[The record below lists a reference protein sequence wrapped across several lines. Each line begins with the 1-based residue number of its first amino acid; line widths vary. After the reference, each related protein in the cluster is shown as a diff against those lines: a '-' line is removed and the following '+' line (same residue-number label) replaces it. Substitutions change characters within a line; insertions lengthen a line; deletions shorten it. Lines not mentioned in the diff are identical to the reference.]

1 MEEVVR
7 SLVESGHLS
16 GLRGDHRLARP
27 LGELA
32 IPATVRAVLAARID
46 RLGDRAKRT
55 LQTAAVIGRSFS
67 EAVLTRVA
75 ELEGEEL
82 AGALHALVANE
93 FIYESVLYPETEY
106 RFRHALTREVALNSQ
121 LASQRARL
129 HSAVAR
135 VVEERDAERLD
146 ERAALLA
153 HHYENAGER
162 PQAAHWHR
170 RAAEWAGAS
179 HAAESYGHWVK
190 VRDLVSGLSDASADE
205 LGAIARAQILAYGA
219 RVGAPEDDMAALFE
233 EGRELAERSASDA
246 AMARIQAG
254 YGIYRYYTTGERD
267 EALLRLRES
276 VSLADASG
284 DAGLRTVCRFYLQ
297 LALSAHD
304 VRAALS
310 VNAEGFALCGDDAAV
325 GAALLGYSPRIG
337 FLATRPALLCRAG
350 RLAECGAVIG
360 EALAYARD
368 HGDPLIESLAH
379 GQACAVAWTRGESAR
394 AVASGRHAVEV
405 SERVGN
411 DALRILSYHG
421 LGRSQVLAEQWRD
434 AERTFEHGLELIL
447 EHRTYGQY
455 RSSFLIGLACARLGQ
470 GRIAGAEEASRTALE
485 VAERTGDFVEAE
497 ARLVRAHVR
506 ASAGADR
513 REVEILIDAATA
525 LFERSGAPGRSPW
538 LAEARAMLA
547 GLDGDD
553 ALRADRLAEAAAL
566 YRSAG
571 APAHAERIPRWADFQ
586 HDIQPGPEAPA
597 PTEEP

>member
-1 MEEVVR
+1 
-7 SLVESGHLS
+7 
-16 GLRGDHRLARP
+16 
-27 LGELA
+27 
-32 IPATVRAVLAARID
+32 
-46 RLGDRAKRT
+46 
-55 LQTAAVIGRSFS
+55 VIGRSFS
-67 EAVLTRVA
+67 EIVLSRVA
-75 ELEGEEL
+75 EAEGEEL

-93 FIYESVLYPETEY
+93 FVYESVLYPETEY

-129 HSAVAR
+129 HAAVAR
-135 VVEERDAERLD
+135 VVEDRDADRLD

-153 HHYENAGER
+153 HHYESAGDR
-162 PQAAHWHR
+162 PQAARWHR

-190 VRDLVSGLSDASADE
+190 VRDLVSGLSDPGADE

-219 RVGAPEDDMAALFE
+219 RVGAPENDMAALFE

-267 EALLRLRES
+267 EALRRLRQS

-284 DAGLRTVCRFYLQ
+284 DAELRTVCRFYLQ
-297 LALSAHD
+297 LALTAHD

-310 VNAEGFALCGDDAAV
+310 INEEGFALCGDDAAV

-350 RLAECGAVIG
+350 RLAECGTAIG
-360 EALAYARD
+360 EALAYARA

-394 AVASGRHAVEV
+394 AVASGQQAVEV

-421 LGRSQVLAEQWRD
+421 LGRSQILAEQWRD
-434 AERTFEHGLELIL
+434 AERTFEHGLALIL
-447 EHRTYGQY
+447 EHRTYSQY
-455 RSSFLIGLACARLGQ
+455 RSSFLIGLACAQLGQ
-470 GRIAGAEEASRTALE
+470 GRVAEAEEATRSAIE
-485 VAERTGDFVEAE
+485 VGQRTGDFVEAE

-506 ASAGADR
+506 RCAGATR
-513 REVEILIDAATA
+513 VEVEALVDAAAA
-525 LFERSGAPGRSPW
+525 LFERSGASGRSPW
-538 LAEARAMLA
+538 LAEARAMLVD
-547 GLDGDD
+547 LDGKN
-553 ALRADRLAEAAAL
+553 AEHAERLSEAAAL
-566 YRSAG
+566 FLSFG
-571 APAHAERIPRWADFQ
+571 APAHAERVPRWAAFK
-586 HDIQPGPEAPA
+586 HDLQPGPEAPESPREA
-597 PTEEP
+597 